1 MSPKE
6 VLGKFVS
13 HQMMVKNAKYID
25 NVVNGSLP
33 SNEPQSVTF
42 KATNDKEVLPS
53 KVAQVEAAS
62 LNDEKM
68 ALVTKRFKNTLKG
81 LKDFSHKSKSRGSM
95 PTSRAVRLVT
105 LLLIVLIMKVT
116 RIRKRTT
123 RGRNKNNKSSTRR
136 IRMRHI

>member
-81 LKDFSHKSKSRGSM
+81 LKDFSNKSKSRGKHACFKSGK
-95 PTSRAVRLVT
+95 TGHFIANCSDYESDQD
-105 LLLIVLIMKVT
+105 KE
-116 RIRKRTT
+116 
-123 RGRNKNNKSSTRR
+123 KNNKGKKQK
-136 IRMRHI
+136 